1 MQPQIS
7 YLNHFISFAAKELG
21 LSKLPKINFV
31 GKSEDSKRAF
41 GHFFSSPKKTE
52 ISIRIT
58 DRHPIDIVRT
68 IAHELCHWKQQQQGI
83 HNSEI
88 SKEDYA
94 NAMAGRIMRKY
105 DTSHPKLFT
114 QRAISHTSLREDG
127 GVGAVTSAIPANAA
141 QGNIGVDSPGY
152 AGYSPKLGSGT
163 EKRSKRR
170 PKKLRKI
177 LSGEK

>member
-31 GKSEDSKRAF
+31 GKEENKKRAF

-52 ISIRIT
+52 INIRIT
-58 DRHPIDIVRT
+58 DRHPIDIMRT

-83 HNSEI
+83 KASEMAR
-88 SKEDYA
+88 EDYA

-114 QRAISHTSLREDG
+114 QRALSHTSLREDG
-127 GVGAVTSAIPANAA
+127 GVGTGTGAIPANAIQA
-141 QGNIGVDSPGY
+141 SGGNQNVRLYDPLLPIR
-152 AGYSPKLGSGT
+152 KRQKNLNNLL
-163 EKRSKRR
+163 EKYFQVKNNV
-170 PKKLRKI
+170 
-177 LSGEK
+177 